1 MIKEFLQ
8 GKTLLITGATGFL
21 GQPLVEKILWST
33 PDVGRIY
40 VVIRPKRHFGGGQIS
55 AQERLEKELYRS
67 SVFDRLQMRHQGH
80 FHDFLGEK
88 LQALAGDISRDN
100 LGLDDELLER
110 LRDEVDIVINSAA
123 VVSFDAP
130 LDQALEL
137 NVFGARRVAE
147 FAASCRKALLVHV
160 STAYVCGAAT
170 GTVPETVHH
179 EASGAQRQ
187 EKFPPRAFSDP
198 QDDIHEI
205 QRLIEKI
212 CQEAEAPEL
221 RRRFAQAFLK
231 RKSKGRRRVKRASEI
246 ANLRR
251 KWVET
256 RLAEEGMRWARE
268 RGWNDTYT
276 YTKALGEQMVLRHHG
291 KVPTAILR
299 PSVIESSLSEPSP
312 GWLDGLRMADP
323 LIVAIGKGRL
333 RSLPLN
339 PDVSLDLVPVDMVV
353 NAALALIPRVAETKG
368 VEIVQVATS
377 SRNPITLGRLYEL
390 IYQYFQGNPML
401 DREGRPI
408 QLKRLR
414 FPSPTTFR
422 LQHHLKAVPLRT
434 AERTLERL
442 PTFDATQRVKRR
454 VSATKV
460 ANQKLYYYG
469 ELYEP
474 YLNLDCAF
482 SVDRALELNSELE
495 PEESAEF
502 SFDVTRLNWRHYVQ
516 NVHIPGVKKYILKME
531 GVGSLELSGL
541 PLGAEFPKTIPEL
554 LRRSARRLPD
564 HVGLQI
570 KRKDK
575 WVRYTYRQIEASA
588 EEIGGRLHALG
599 LRQGDRVILFSENQP
614 EWGIAYFGA
623 SMLGLV
629 VVPLDSQTWHHEV
642 WSVAEFTDAKA
653 LLVSEKCLR
662 RLTPEE
668 LARNEEKPEPLFLL
682 NVNQFCRPFDL
693 PDLPRSSTAP
703 LDGEPVATELPNL
716 EPDAPASIIFTTG
729 TAVDPKGAVLS
740 HRAFLNNLRGVNHYL
755 SVSNRDRLLS
765 VLPLYHA
772 LEFSCGFLM
781 AVHRGATVTYV
792 QSLKPRII
800 LETMR
805 DTRTTCLLGVPT
817 LFALIRE
824 DVERRILKASKSA
837 LKGNLLR
844 TSKRLSQ
851 SVEETFGRNIGRRLF
866 ARVYREFGGNVR
878 VFVSG
883 GSALG
888 RGLYRDFKAMGLP
901 IYEGYGLTETAP
913 VLTVNPLHR
922 SREGSA
928 GKPLPG
934 VELRLF
940 RPDQDGVGEIIVR
953 SPSLMQEYYRNRPAT
968 DAVLK
973 DGWFHTG
980 DLGWVDADGYVYIT
994 GRCKDVIVTGAGK
1007 NVYPSD
1013 LEAIYRTLP
1022 SIREICVLGM
1032 KSGLTEDVHA
1042 VIVPRDGGTS
1052 DQVDLK
1058 KAIQKEIQEISK
1070 ELPSYQRLQQV
1081 HIWTQPLPTNGDGRV
1096 DRSVVRDWVRE
1107 QLEGPSDEAPRAAKG
1122 INRRETLYSE
1132 LSRLSGIE
1140 IDEIGEETNLYTDL
1154 GLDSLMAVELLLF
1167 IERKFGV
1174 TVSDDHIAG
1183 FQTVGDVL
1191 GELRRRGFEG
1201 RSTAGLRRR
1210 GYRSGLSYSDR
1221 PMMDRAVMRAS
1232 FAALRE
1238 LFTRYFQLT
1247 VSNAGAVPKSGPYLI
1262 AANHSSHLDS
1272 GAVISALSLAL
1283 GIRNAQRMHVIGA
1296 RDYFFDSSLKGWIFS
1311 TCLNVVPIERDEIGL
1326 SGLRMVGSIL
1336 SQGEPV
1342 LIFPEGTRSR
1352 SGTLQEFKPGVGLIA
1367 WEYQV
1372 PIIPAY
1378 ISGAFK
1384 AMPSGQTLPKR
1395 HPIEVRF
1402 GDLVSVSDYGELEGS
1417 ASPDEIYRKIAADL
1431 RKTIVDLAR
1440 ETQEFTI

>member
-1 MIKEFLQ
+1 MIREFLSE
-8 GKTLLITGATGFL
+8 KTILITGATGFL
-21 GQPLVEKILWST
+21 GQPLVEKILWSV
-33 PDVGRIY
+33 PDIRRIY
-40 VVIRPKRHFGGGQIS
+40 VLIRPKRHFGGGQIS

-67 SVFDRLQMRHQGH
+67 SVFDRLQMRHQEG
-80 FHDFLGEK
+80 FWEFLQEK
-88 LQALAGDISRDN
+88 LQAVPGDISQED
-100 LGLDDELLER
+100 LGLDPELLQR
-110 LRDEVDIVINSAA
+110 LRGEIDIVINSAA

-130 LDQALEL
+130 LDQSLEL
-137 NVFGARRVAE
+137 NVFGARRTAE
-147 FAASCRKALLVHV
+147 FAASCRRALLIHV

-170 GTVPETVHH
+170 GTVMETVHH
-179 EASGAQRQ
+179 AAAGAQKQ
-187 EKFPPRAFSDP
+187 EAFPTRAFSDP
-198 QDDIHEI
+198 EADIREI
-205 QRLIEKI
+205 QRLVEKVR
-212 CQEAEAPEL
+212 QEAEKPEL
-221 RRRFAQAFLK
+221 RRQFAQAFLK
-231 RKSKGRRRVKRASEI
+231 RKSKGRRRVKRSVEI

-251 KWVET
+251 RWLEN

-276 YTKALGEQMVLRHHG
+276 YTKALGEQMVLRCRG
-291 KVPTAILR
+291 DMPTAILR

-339 PDVSLDLVPVDMVV
+339 REVSLDLVPVDMVV
-353 NAALALIPRVAETKG
+353 NALLALIPRVVQSGE
-368 VEIVQVATS
+368 VEIAQVATS
-377 SRNPITLGRLYEL
+377 SRNPITLGQLYEL
-390 IYQYFQGNPML
+390 IFQYFHGNPML

-414 FPSPTTFR
+414 FPSPTSFR
-422 LQHHLKAVPLRT
+422 LQHRLKAVPLRT

-460 ANQKLYYYG
+460 AHQKLYYYG

-482 SVDRALELNSELE
+482 SVDRTLKLYAGLD
-495 PEESAEF
+495 PEDKAEF
-502 SFDVTRLNWRHYVQ
+502 NFDVTRLNWRHYVQ

-531 GVGSLELSGL
+531 GVGSLELPEDSSD
-541 PLGAEFPKTIPEL
+541 AEFPRTIPEL
-554 LRRSARRLPD
+554 LTRAARRLPD

-570 KRKDK
+570 KRKGQ
-575 WVRYTYRQIEASA
+575 WTRYTYHEIEEAA
-588 EEIGGRLHALG
+588 GEIAGRLYALG

-614 EWGIAYFGA
+614 EWGISYFGA
-623 SMLGLV
+623 SKLGLV
-629 VVPLDSQTWHHEV
+629 VVPLDSQTWHREV
-642 WSVAEFTDAKA
+642 WSVAEFTEARA
-653 LLVSEKCLR
+653 LLVSEKCLD
-662 RLTPEE
+662 RLTTEE
-668 LARNEEKPEPLFLL
+668 LETNEAASTPRLL
-682 NVNQFCRPFDL
+682 VNVNQFCRPFAREDC
-693 PDLPRSSTAP
+693 PRSSGMTLEEPLPAAP
-703 LDGEPVATELPNL
+703 AVEL
-716 EPDAPASIIFTTG
+716 EPTAPASIIFTTG
-729 TAVDPKGAVLS
+729 TAADPKGAILS
-740 HRAFLNNLRGVNHYL
+740 HRSFLNNLRGVNHYL
-755 SVSNRDRLLS
+755 SVSERDQLLS

-792 QSLKPRII
+792 QSLKPRVI

-805 DTRTTCLLGVPT
+805 ETGTTCLLGVPT

-824 DVERRILKASKSA
+824 DVERRILKVSKSA

-851 SVEETFGRNIGRRLF
+851 SVEETFGRNIGRKLF
-866 ARVYREFGGNVR
+866 ARVYREFGGHVR

-888 RGLYRDFKAMGLP
+888 RELYRDFNAMGLP

-953 SPSLMQEYYRNRPAT
+953 TPSLMQGYYENPAAT
-968 DAVLK
+968 EAVMR

-1022 SIREICVLGM
+1022 SIRQICVLGI

-1042 VIVPRDGGTS
+1042 VIVPDEQGITDGA
-1052 DQVDLK
+1052 DAK

-1081 HIWTQPLPTNGDGRV
+1081 HLWSKELPTNGDGRLNRTAIREWV
-1096 DRSVVRDWVRE
+1096 QDRLDGSSR
-1107 QLEGPSDEAPRAAKG
+1107 DEAPRASKG
-1122 INRRETLYSE
+1122 ANRRESLYSE
-1132 LSRLSGIE
+1132 LSRLSGVEIE
-1140 IDEIGEETNLYTDL
+1140 EITEDTNLYTDL
-1154 GLDSLMAVELLLF
+1154 GLDSLMAVEVLLF
-1167 IERKFGV
+1167 IERQFGV
-1174 TVSDDHIAG
+1174 TVPDERIAG

-1191 GELRRRGFEG
+1191 DELRRRGYGE
-1201 RSTAGLRRR
+1201 RPAASARRR
-1210 GYRSGLSYSDR
+1210 DYRSGLAYSDR
-1221 PMMDRAVMRAS
+1221 PIVDRAVMRTS

-1247 VSNAGAVPKSGPYLI
+1247 ISNERKVPKAGAYII

-1283 GIRNAQRMHVIGA
+1283 GIRNAQRIHVIGA
-1296 RDYFFDSSLKGWIFS
+1296 RDYFFDSPLKGWIFS

-1336 SQGEPV
+1336 SRGEPV

-1352 SGTLQEFKPGVGLIA
+1352 SGNLQEFKPGVGLIA
-1367 WEYQV
+1367 WEYQA
-1372 PIIPAY
+1372 PIVPAY
-1378 ISGAFK
+1378 IAGAFK
-1384 AMPSGQTLPKR
+1384 ALPSGQTLPKR

-1402 GDLVSVSDYGELEGS
+1402 GDVVDVSAYAELS
-1417 ASPDEIYRKIAADL
+1417 QTASPDEVYRRIAGDL
-1431 RKTIVDLAR
+1431 RKAIVDLA
-1440 ETQEFTI
+1440 EGKV

>member
-1 MIKEFLQ
+1 MIKEFLT
-8 GKTLLITGATGFL
+8 GKTILITGATGFL
-21 GQPLVEKILWST
+21 GQPLVEKILWSS
-33 PDVGRIY
+33 PDIRRIY
-40 VVIRPKRHFGGGQIS
+40 VLIRPKRHFGGGHIS

-80 FHDFLGEK
+80 FRDFLEEK
-88 LQALAGDISRDN
+88 LQALPGDISQEG
-100 LGLDDELLER
+100 LGLGEELLES
-110 LRDEVDIVINSAA
+110 LRQEVDIVINSAA

-130 LDQALEL
+130 LDQSLEL
-137 NVFGARRVAE
+137 NVFGARRVAR
-147 FAASCRKALLVHV
+147 FAASCDHALLIHV

-170 GTVPETVHH
+170 GTVLETVHH
-179 EASGAQRQ
+179 NAQGPQTKEA
-187 EKFPPRAFSDP
+187 FPIRAFSDP
-198 QDDIHEI
+198 QADIREI
-205 QRLIEKI
+205 QRLIDKVCE
-212 CQEAEAPEL
+212 EAEAPEL
-221 RRRFAQAFLK
+221 RRSFAQAFLK
-231 RKSKGRRRVKRASEI
+231 RKAKGRRRIRRATEI

-251 KWVET
+251 KWLET
-256 RLAEEGMRWARE
+256 RLASEGMRWARE

-276 YTKALGEQMVLRHHG
+276 YTKALGEQLVLQNHG
-291 KVPTAILR
+291 NTPTAILR

-339 PDVSLDLVPVDMVV
+339 RDVSLDLVPVDMVV
-353 NAALALIPRVAETKG
+353 NALLALIPRVARSG
-368 VEIVQVATS
+368 QVEIAQVATS

-390 IYQYFQGNPML
+390 IFQYFRGNPML
-401 DREGRPI
+401 DREGQPI
-408 QLKRLR
+408 QLKKLR

-422 LQHHLKAVPLRT
+422 LQHHLKDVPLRT
-434 AERTLERL
+434 AERTLESL
-442 PTFDATQRVKRR
+442 PIFEATQRVKRR

-474 YLNLDCAF
+474 YLNLDCSF
-482 SVDRALELNSELE
+482 SVDRALELHAELE
-495 PEESAEF
+495 PEEQAEF
-502 SFDVTRLNWRHYVQ
+502 DFDVTRLNWRHYVQ

-531 GVGSLELSGL
+531 GVGSLELPEES
-541 PLGAEFPKTIPEL
+541 ADAAFPTTIPDL
-554 LRRSARRLPD
+554 LDRTVRRLPD

-570 KRKDK
+570 KRKGG
-575 WVRYTYRQIEASA
+575 WVRYTYREMQERAQ
-588 EEIGGRLHALG
+588 EIARRLTALG
-599 LRQGDRVILFSENQP
+599 LRSGDRVILFSENQP

-629 VVPLDSQTWHHEV
+629 VVPLDSQTWHREV
-642 WSVAEFTDAKA
+642 WSVADFTEAKA
-653 LLVSEKCLR
+653 ILLSEKCLA
-662 RLTPEE
+662 RLTADE
-668 LARNEEKPEPLFLL
+668 LAENEKRSAPRSLL
-682 NVNQFCRPFDL
+682 NVNLFCRPFGLADC
-693 PDLPRSSTAP
+693 PRSSGMDLESSAEAWP
-703 LDGEPVATELPNL
+703 PPDL
-716 EPDAPASIIFTTG
+716 EPSAPASIIFTTG

-792 QSLKPRII
+792 HSLKPRVI

-805 DTRTTCLLGVPT
+805 ETETTCLLGVPT

-824 DVERRILKASKSA
+824 DVERRILKVSKSA
-837 LKGNLLR
+837 LKSNLLR

-851 SVEETFGRNIGRRLF
+851 SVEETFGHNIGRRLF
-866 ARVYREFGGNVR
+866 AKVYREFGGSLR

-913 VLTVNPLHR
+913 VLSVNPLHR

-953 SPSLMQEYYRNRPAT
+953 SPSLMQEYYKNAT
-968 DAVLK
+968 ATGAVLR

-1007 NVYPSD
+1007 NVYPTD

-1042 VIVPRDGGTS
+1042 VIHPEEEVPADPT
-1052 DQVDLK
+1052 DLK
-1058 KAIQKEIQEISK
+1058 KRIQKDIQELSK

-1081 HIWTQPLPTNGDGRV
+1081 HIWSDPLPTNGDGRL
-1096 DRSVVRDWVRE
+1096 DRSAVRSWVQE
-1107 QLEGPSDEAPRAAKG
+1107 QLDGPAREETPRATRG
-1122 INRRETLYSE
+1122 TSRRETLYSE
-1132 LSRLSGIE
+1132 LSRLSGVE
-1140 IDEIGEETNLYTDL
+1140 IDEITEETNLYTDL

-1167 IERKFGV
+1167 IERRFGL
-1174 TVSDDHIAG
+1174 TVADERIAG

-1191 GELRRRGFEG
+1191 EELRRRGLG
-1201 RSTAGLRRR
+1201 VPSTQASHSR
-1210 GYRSGLSYSDR
+1210 GYRSGLSYPDR
-1221 PMMDRAVMRAS
+1221 PVVDRAVMRAS

-1247 VSNAGAVPKSGPYLI
+1247 ITNEEAVPKSGPYLI

-1272 GAVISALSLAL
+1272 GAVISALGLAL
-1283 GIRNAQRMHVIGA
+1283 GIKNAQRIHVIGA

-1352 SGTLQEFKPGVGLIA
+1352 SGNLQEFKPGVGLIA
-1367 WEYQV
+1367 WEYQTPV
-1372 PIIPAY
+1372 VPAY

-1384 AMPSGQTLPKR
+1384 ALPSGQTLPKR

-1402 GDLVSVSDYGELEGS
+1402 GDPVSVEDYRELART
-1417 ASPDEIYRKIAADL
+1417 ASPDEVYRKIASDL
-1431 RKTIVDLAR
+1431 RSAIVQLAQK
-1440 ETQEFTI
+1440 ETTVI

>member
-8 GKTLLITGATGFL
+8 EKTLLITGATGFL
-21 GQPLVEKILWST
+21 GQPLVEKILWSI
-33 PDVGRIY
+33 PEVNRIY
-40 VVIRPKRHFGGGQIS
+40 LLIRPKRHFGGGHIS
-55 AQERLEKELYRS
+55 AQERLEKEFYRS
-67 SVFDRLQMRHQGH
+67 SVFDRLQMRHQGQ
-80 FHDFLGEK
+80 FRQFLEEK
-88 LQALAGDISRDN
+88 LQALPGDISRDN
-100 LGLDDELLER
+100 LGLSEELLEQ
-110 LRDEVDIVINSAA
+110 LRQEVDVVINSAA

-130 LDQALEL
+130 LDQSLAL
-137 NVFGARRVAE
+137 NVFGARRIAE
-147 FAASCRKALLVHV
+147 FAASCRAALLVHV

-170 GTVPETVHH
+170 GTIPETLHH
-179 EASGAQRQ
+179 RAGKDQAG
-187 EKFPPRAFSDP
+187 EKFPVRAFSDP
-198 QDDIHEI
+198 EADILEI
-205 QRLIEKI
+205 QRLIDDI
-212 CQEAEAPEL
+212 CREVESPVM
-221 RRRFAQAFLK
+221 RRSFAQAFLK
-231 RKSKGRRRVKRASEI
+231 RKSKGRRRIKRASEI

-251 KWVET
+251 KWLET
-256 RLAEEGMRWARE
+256 RLSEEGMRWARE
-268 RGWNDTYT
+268 RGWNDSYT
-276 YTKALGEQMVLRHHG
+276 YTKALGEQMVLRHRG
-291 KVPTAILR
+291 ETPTAILR

-353 NAALALIPRVAETKG
+353 NALLALIPRVAGSKKI
-368 VEIVQVATS
+368 EIAQVATS

-390 IYQYFQGNPML
+390 IFQYFRGNPML
-401 DREGRPI
+401 DREGQPI

-414 FPSPTTFR
+414 FPSPMTFR
-422 LQHHLKAVPLRT
+422 LQHHLRAVPLRT
-434 AERTLERL
+434 AEKTLERL
-442 PTFDATQRVKRR
+442 PSFDATQRVKRR

-482 SVDRALELNSELE
+482 SVDRALELYADLT
-495 PEESAEF
+495 PEEKAEF
-502 SFDVTRLNWRHYVQ
+502 NFDVTRLNWRHYVQ

-531 GVGSLELSGL
+531 GVGTLELPEVRG
-541 PLGAEFPKTIPEL
+541 GAEFPRTIPDL
-554 LRRSARRLPD
+554 LARSVERWPD

-570 KRKDK
+570 QRKDR
-575 WVRYTYRQIEASA
+575 WVRYTYREIQETARQIAR
-588 EEIGGRLHALG
+588 RLHSLG
-599 LRQGDRVILFSENQP
+599 LREGDRVILFSENQP
-614 EWGIAYFGA
+614 EWGIVYFGA
-623 SMLGLV
+623 SLLGLV
-629 VVPLDSQTWHHEV
+629 VVPLDAQTWHREV
-642 WSVAEFTDAKA
+642 WSVAKFTEARA
-653 LLVSEKCLR
+653 LLLSEKCLG
-662 RLTPEE
+662 RLTAEE
-668 LARNEEKPEPLFLL
+668 LGQNETQVPPLSLL
-682 NVNQFCRPFDL
+682 NVNRFCQPFDL
-693 PDLPRSSTAP
+693 ADFPKTAAASLGEPTDEIEWPDL
-703 LDGEPVATELPNL
+703 EPE
-716 EPDAPASIIFTTG
+716 APASIIFTTG

-740 HRAFLNNLRGVNHYL
+740 HRSFLNNLRGVNHYL

-792 QSLKPRII
+792 QSLKPRVI

-805 DTRTTCLLGVPT
+805 ETGTTCLLGVPT

-851 SVEETFGRNIGRRLF
+851 SVEETFGHNIGKRLF
-866 ARVYREFGGNVR
+866 AKVYREFGGHVR

-883 GSALG
+883 GSSLG

-934 VELRLF
+934 VELRLY

-953 SPSLMQEYYRNRPAT
+953 SPSLMLEYYRNPSAT
-968 DAVLK
+968 EAVLR

-1007 NVYPSD
+1007 NVYPTD
-1013 LEAIYRTLP
+1013 LEAIYRCLP
-1022 SIREICVLGM
+1022 SVREICVVGI

-1042 VIVPRDGGTS
+1042 VILPEEKETS
-1052 DQVDLK
+1052 DEPDLK
-1058 KAIQKEIQEISK
+1058 KIVQKEIQEISK
-1070 ELPSYQRLQQV
+1070 ELPSYQRLQQI
-1081 HIWTQPLPTNGDGRV
+1081 HIWTRPLPENGDGV
-1096 DRSVVRDWVRE
+1096 LDRQAVRRWVHE
-1107 QLEGPSDEAPRAAKG
+1107 QLEGPSGEGAPRAAR
-1122 INRRETLYSE
+1122 IASRRETLYSE
-1132 LSRLSGIE
+1132 LSRLSGVE
-1140 IDEIGEETNLYTDL
+1140 PDEISEDTNLYTDL

-1167 IERKFGV
+1167 IERNFGL
-1174 TVSDDHIAG
+1174 TVSDERIAG

-1191 GELRRRGFEG
+1191 DELRRRGLAG
-1201 RSTAGLRRR
+1201 STSVVSRQQ

-1221 PMMDRAVMRAS
+1221 PVVDRAVMGAS

-1247 VSNAGAVPKSGPYLI
+1247 ISNEEAVPKNGAYLI

-1272 GAVISALSLAL
+1272 GAVIAALSLAL
-1283 GIRNAQRMHVIGA
+1283 GIKNAQRIHVIGA
-1296 RDYFFDSSLKGWIFS
+1296 RDYFFDSPLKGWIFS

-1352 SGTLQEFKPGVGLIA
+1352 SGNLQDFKPGVGLIA
-1367 WEYQV
+1367 WEYQA

-1378 ISGAFK
+1378 IAGAFK
-1384 AMPSGQTLPKR
+1384 ALPSGQTLPKR

-1402 GDLVSVSDYGELEGS
+1402 GDRVSVSAYQELADA
-1417 ASPDEIYRKIAADL
+1417 ASPDEVYRRIAADL
-1431 RKTIVDLAR
+1431 RKAIVQLA
-1440 ETQEFTI
+1440 EASI

>member
-1 MIKEFLQ
+1 MIKESLQ

-21 GQPLVEKILWST
+21 GQPLVEKILWSV
-33 PDVGRIY
+33 PDVRRIY
-40 VVIRPKRHFGGGQIS
+40 VLIRPKRHFGGGHIS

-67 SVFDRLQMRHQGH
+67 SVFDRLQMRHQGG
-80 FHDFLGEK
+80 FEDFLREK
-88 LQALAGDISRDN
+88 LQAVPGDIARDN
-100 LGLDDELLER
+100 LGLDEDLAER
-110 LRDEVDIVINSAA
+110 LRQEVDIVINSAA

-130 LDQALEL
+130 LDQSLEL
-137 NVFGARRVAE
+137 NVFGARRVAV
-147 FAASCRKALLVHV
+147 FAASCRSALLVHV
-160 STAYVCGAAT
+160 STAYSCGAAT
-170 GTVPETVHH
+170 GTVLETVRR
-179 EASGAQRQ
+179 EVPGTQKDD
-187 EKFPPRAFSDP
+187 EFPLRAFSDP
-198 QDDIHEI
+198 QADIREI
-205 QRLIEKI
+205 QRLIARI

-231 RKSKGRRRVKRASEI
+231 RKSKGRRRIRRASEI

-251 KWVET
+251 KWLET
-256 RLAEEGMRWARE
+256 RLAEEGKRWARE

-276 YTKALGEQMVLRHHG
+276 YTKALGEQMVLRHRG
-291 KVPTAILR
+291 DMPTAIVR
-299 PSVIESSLSEPSP
+299 RSVIERCLYEPSP
-312 GWLDGLRMADP
+312 GLLDGLRMADP

-353 NAALALIPRVAETKG
+353 NALLAMIPRVSESRN
-368 VEIVQVATS
+368 VEVIQVATS
-377 SRNPITLGRLYEL
+377 SRNPITLGQLYEL
-390 IYQYFQGNPML
+390 IYQYFRRNPML

-408 QLKRLR
+408 HLKRLR

-422 LQHHLKAVPLRT
+422 LQHHLRAVPLRT

-442 PTFDATQRVKRR
+442 PTFDATQRAKRR
-454 VSATKV
+454 VSATKA

-482 SVDRALELNSELE
+482 SVDRALELYAILE
-495 PEESAEF
+495 PEERAEF
-502 SFDVTRLNWRHYVQ
+502 DFDVTRLNWRHYIQ

-531 GVGSLELSGL
+531 GVGSLELSEL
-541 PLGAEFPKTIPEL
+541 PLGADFPKTIPEL
-554 LRRSARRLPD
+554 IRRSARRLPD
-564 HVGLQI
+564 HVGLQV

-575 WVRYTYRQIEASA
+575 WVRYTYAEIASAA
-588 EEIGGRLHALG
+588 EEIAGRLHALD
-599 LRQGDRVILFSENQP
+599 LQQGDRVILFSENQP
-614 EWGIAYFGA
+614 EWGIAFFGA
-623 SMLGLV
+623 SMLGLI
-629 VVPLDSQTWHHEV
+629 VVPLDSQTWHREV
-642 WSVAEFTDAKA
+642 WSVAEFTEAKA

-662 RLTPEE
+662 RLTAEE
-668 LARNEEKPEPLFLL
+668 LDHNEARPQPQFLL
-682 NVNQFCRPFDL
+682 NVNRLCKPFDL
-693 PDLPRSSTAP
+693 PDHPRSSGAK
-703 LDGEPVATELPNL
+703 LASEPVPLEFPELD
-716 EPDAPASIIFTTG
+716 PDGPASIIFTTG

-740 HRAFLNNLRGVNHYL
+740 HRSFLNNLRGVNHYL
-755 SVSNRDRLLS
+755 SVSTRDRLLS

-792 QSLKPRII
+792 QSLKPRVI

-805 DTRTTCLLGVPT
+805 ETRTTCMLGVPT

-824 DVERRILKASKSA
+824 DVERRILKVSKSA

-866 ARVYREFGGNVR
+866 GKVYREFGGHVR

-883 GSALG
+883 GSSLG

-953 SPSLMQEYYRNRPAT
+953 SPSLMCGYYQNQPAT
-968 DAVLK
+968 EAVLR

-1042 VIVPRDGGTS
+1042 VIVPEDTETS
-1052 DQVDLK
+1052 DETELK

-1081 HIWTQPLPTNGDGRV
+1081 HIWKEALPTNGDGGL
-1096 DRSVVRDWVRE
+1096 DRPAIRDWVQE
-1107 QLEGPSDEAPRAAKG
+1107 QLEGPTEESPRAARG
-1122 INRRETLYSE
+1122 VVNRRETLYGE

-1140 IDEIGEETNLYTDL
+1140 IDEITEEANLYTDL
-1154 GLDSLMAVELLLF
+1154 GLDSLMAVELLLS
-1167 IERKFGV
+1167 IERNFGV
-1174 TVSDDHIAG
+1174 TVPDEHIAT

-1191 GELRRRGFEG
+1191 AELRRRGLES
-1201 RSTAGLRRR
+1201 RNSTSLRRR
-1210 GYRSGLSYSDR
+1210 GFRSGLSYGDR
-1221 PMMDRAVMRAS
+1221 PMVDRAVMRAS

-1247 VSNAGAVPKSGPYLI
+1247 VSNATAVPKSGSYLI

-1272 GAVISALSLAL
+1272 GAVISALSLAM
-1283 GIRNAQRMHVIGA
+1283 GIKNAQRMHVIGA
-1296 RDYFFDSSLKGWIFS
+1296 RDYFFNSSLKGWIFS

-1352 SGTLQEFKPGVGLIA
+1352 SGKLQEFKPGVGLIA
-1367 WEYQV
+1367 WEYQTPIV
-1372 PIIPAY
+1372 PTAMY
-1378 ISGAFK
+1378 GISLAANPEF
-1384 AMPSGQTLPKR
+1384 S
-1395 HPIEVRF
+1395 
-1402 GDLVSVSDYGELEGS
+1402 SDG
-1417 ASPDEIYRKIAADL
+1417 
-1431 RKTIVDLAR
+1431 
-1440 ETQEFTI
+1440 